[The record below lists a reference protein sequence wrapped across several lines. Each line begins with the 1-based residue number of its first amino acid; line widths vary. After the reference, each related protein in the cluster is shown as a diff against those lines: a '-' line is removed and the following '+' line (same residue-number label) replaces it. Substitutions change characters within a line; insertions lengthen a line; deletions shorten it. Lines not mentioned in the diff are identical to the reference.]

1 MPFAAT
7 WIDLEIITL
16 SKVSQT
22 KTNITYHSYVES
34 KMTQINKHSEQKAFP
49 GGSVLN
55 YLPASTGDLSSI
67 PASARFPGEGN
78 GNTLQYSCLGNPIE
92 RGAWRA
98 TVHMVAKSQ
107 TQVEAT

>member
-7 WIDLEIITL
+7 WIDIEIITL

-78 GNTLQYSCLGNPIE
+78 GNPLQCACLENLMD
-92 RGAWRA
+92 RGAWRSI
-98 TVHMVAKSQ
+98 VHGVA
-107 TQVEAT
+107 ERHD

>member
-7 WIDLEIITL
+7 WIDPEIITL

-34 KMTQINKHSEQKAFP
+34 KLTQINKHSEQKAFP

-55 YLPASTGDLSSI
+55 YLPASIGDLSSI

-78 GNTLQYSCLGNPIE
+78 GNTLQHSCLGNPIE
-92 RGAWRA
+92 R
-98 TVHMVAKSQ
+98 VA
-107 TQVEAT
+107 